1 MKSGHGKIVNDFDIF
16 RSANHSNTEQ
26 SDILHYFC
34 SCEDGAI
41 ILYAIPKQF
50 PLKNNVFLL

>member
-1 MKSGHGKIVNDFDIF
+1 MKSGHGKIVHDFDIF
-16 RSANHSNTEQ
+16 RSTNYCNSEK

-41 ILYAIPKQF
+41 VLYSIPK
-50 PLKNNVFLL
+50 